1 MKDTKLNVNG
11 TEIPLEHRDSELDER
26 GTLTV
31 KKDTKLEEIARQF
44 HNTYERLAPKFGY
57 KTREDTK
64 DFDPES
70 PNGKLMIAVCG
81 EVVKQYADKKDTE
94 LEEILEEFQSFKV
107 ENGKLN
113 AWKGNLDPNRVEG
126 WVKQKLKQ
134 YADKKVEEREAEIRK
149 VVMSKKPSYSNTWQV
164 DADDIL
170 DLLTNKK

>member
-1 MKDTKLNVNG
+1 MKDTKL
-11 TEIPLEHRDSELDER
+11 E
-26 GTLTV
+26 
-31 KKDTKLEEIARQF
+31 KIARQF

-134 YADKKVEEREAEIRK
+134 YADKKVEDIVVKVEAIKAPPFPVEEGKLNEAMRDGALQGYQVCKEEII
-149 VVMSKKPSYSNTWQV
+149 N
-164 DADDIL
+164 
-170 DLLTNKK
+170 LLTNKE